1 MERVY
6 DNYRSYQAQG
16 DCYKYI
22 HKCDNCG
29 KVLFEI
35 PDYEYIKHLERIKIP
50 NYCSECG
57 EKQ

>member
-6 DNYRSYQAQG
+6 DDYRSYQVQG

-22 HKCDNCG
+22 HKCASCG

-35 PDYEYIKHLERIKIP
+35 PDYEYKRYPERVQIP
-50 NYCSECG
+50 KYCSECG